1 MMSKEDILK
10 ALYPSYDAMQVI
22 GCICINTELTS
33 KNQYKLSSEDFLSNF
48 HKVVFSSVVNMVKC
62 DLKIVDSVAVKEYL
76 KNFNSTWLNV
86 YEQFDTE
93 NNYIEIIKQ
102 QANLDNFNYHYN
114 RVRKF
119 AMLRDMVNMGIDIN
133 GIYDI
138 TGSNKELNL
147 NFEEISVDDILE
159 ILAKAVNNLKTKWTG
174 LNQKGLN
181 VHSALGVRELIQSL
195 KESPDFGLPL
205 FNPVL
210 TTAFRGA
217 RLGKLLIH
225 GSPSG
230 FGKSRQAI
238 ANAVKLSMP
247 FLYING
253 QWVANGLAE
262 SVLYITT
269 ELQLEEV
276 QPTILSA
283 ITGINEYKIVEGCL
297 NKDEEVV
304 IDKAITLLEKSKFH
318 IVYIPDFNSTDIENI
333 IESHILKYGTKYVFY
348 DYLHLTPSIIQ
359 EMTSGG
365 GVNREDLIILL
376 FMSRLKEICNTYNI
390 FMWVGSQLNRSSK
403 DADNQEG
410 FHAFRG
416 SFSIGDKV
424 DFGIL
429 SVKVTEADIEIL
441 KDNGFI
447 SEEGFKD
454 KKLPNICHVI
464 VKNRGGRLKDVRIFS
479 HLNLGTL
486 REEVICVTNQDLSPL
501 NQTIQIANIIVPS
514 VSNVDEWLEW
524 LNG

>member
-1 MMSKEDILK
+1 MSKDEILK
-10 ALYPSYDAMQVI
+10 ALYPSYDAMQVL

-62 DLKIVDSVAVKEYL
+62 DLKIVDSIAVKEYL
-76 KNFNSTWLNV
+76 KNFNSTWLDV
-86 YEQFDTE
+86 YERFDIE
-93 NNYIEIIKQ
+93 NNYIEVIKQ

-119 AMLRDMVNMGIDIN
+119 AMLRDMVNMGVDIS

-138 TGSNKELNL
+138 TNSNKELNL
-147 NFEEISVDDILE
+147 KFEEVTIDDILD
-159 ILAKAVNNLKTKWTG
+159 ILGKTVNNLRTKWTG

-181 VHSALGVRELIQSL
+181 VHSALGVRELVKSL

-210 TTAFRGA
+210 STAFRGA
-217 RLGKLLIH
+217 RLSKLLIH

-238 ANAVKLSMP
+238 ANAVKLAMP
-247 FLYING
+247 FLFVDG
-253 QWVANGLAE
+253 QWVANGMAE

-269 ELQLEEV
+269 ELQLDEV

-297 NKDEEVV
+297 SEFEEDV
-304 IDKAITLLEKSKFH
+304 IDKAITLLEKSQLH
-318 IVYIPDFNSTDIENI
+318 IVYIPDFNSNDIENI

-365 GVNREDLIILL
+365 GVSREDLIILL
-376 FMSRLKEICNTYNI
+376 FMSRLKEICNTYGI

-416 SFSIGDKV
+416 SFAIGDKV
-424 DFGIL
+424 DQGIL
-429 SVKVTEADIEIL
+429 SVKVTEEDIEIL

-447 SEEGFKD
+447 TEEGFKN

-464 VKNRGGRLKDVRIFS
+464 VKNRGGRLKDIRIFS

-486 REEVICVTNQDLSPL
+486 REEIICVTNQDLTPL
-501 NQTIQIANIIVPS
+501 TQTLQIANIIVPS
-514 VSNVDEWLEW
+514 VSNVDEWLGW